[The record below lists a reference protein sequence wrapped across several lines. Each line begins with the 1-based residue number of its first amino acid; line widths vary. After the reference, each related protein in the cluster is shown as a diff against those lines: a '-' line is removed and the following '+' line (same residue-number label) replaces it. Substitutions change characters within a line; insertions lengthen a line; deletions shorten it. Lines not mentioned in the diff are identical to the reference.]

1 MHIAKMNYSRLVAA
15 YISLTLVGCLLA
27 GVYAP
32 PASADPVT
40 DSDGNSDPLSGDEEQ
55 IDVNEEDVND
65 GKLYPYIYGELRV
78 CCNPVLVHWIP
89 NLLPAALRGVH
100 YFGGDIILTPK
111 QKAMIIEETSNPQ
124 QSSTDV
130 RRRRAVQR
138 NQSILWHNG
147 KVPYVLDSS
156 LSKLI
161 HAFAYNIRITRELS
175 FVFTLQVHVHEVP
188 SHKQFKPTN
197 KTAVSALCKERMKL
211 TMCDSS
217 KGEGMD

>member
-1 MHIAKMNYSRLVAA
+1 MHAYACKHMHIAKMNYSRLVAA

-32 PASADPVT
+32 PPSADPVT
-40 DSDGNSDPLSGDEEQ
+40 DSDGISDPLSGDEEQ

-65 GKLYPYIYGELRV
+65 GKLYLYIYGELRV
-78 CCNPVLVHWIP
+78 CCNPVLVHWTP
-89 NLLPAALRGVH
+89 NLLPAALLGVH
-100 YFGGDIILTPK
+100 YFGGDIILTPA

-156 LSKLI
+156 LSKLL
-161 HAFAYNIRITRELS
+161 HAFAYNIRSTRELS
-175 FVFTLQVHVHEVP
+175 FVFTL
-188 SHKQFKPTN
+188 
-197 KTAVSALCKERMKL
+197 
-211 TMCDSS
+211 
-217 KGEGMD
+217 

>member
-27 GVYAP
+27 GVYAL

-40 DSDGNSDPLSGDEEQ
+40 PLSGDEEQ

-65 GKLYPYIYGELRV
+65 GKLYLYIYGELRV
-78 CCNPVLVHWIP
+78 CCNPVLVHWTP

-100 YFGGDIILTPK
+100 YFGGDIILTPE

-138 NQSILWHNG
+138 SQSILWHNG

-156 LSKLI
+156 LSKLL
-161 HAFAYNIRITRELS
+161 HAFAYNIRSTRELS
-175 FVFTLQVHVHEVP
+175 FVFTL
-188 SHKQFKPTN
+188 
-197 KTAVSALCKERMKL
+197 
-211 TMCDSS
+211 
-217 KGEGMD
+217 